1 MRIKVI
7 PVYGC
12 FILGSLAVGR
22 ASRSLSRAD
31 GAHLPVEVT
40 MSWAY
45 SHGELQGS
53 EGQPRFKISEA

>member
-12 FILGSLAVGR
+12 FILGYLAVGR

-31 GAHLPVEVT
+31 SAGEVT

-53 EGQPRFKISEA
+53 EAQPRFKISEA